1 MKTKLRK
8 QYYGA
13 SKKYGKYKKSTRKRR
28 GVKRVTKRGGS
39 WFTEC
44 CPWCRCSKPTPTHAA
59 EQTNGPVPVVGGPPP
74 PPLTS
79 SEASRPP
86 LPRKPTPTPD
96 HPRQSGLLN
105 DLKNGWT
112 AFITI
117 FRRLNKSQMKKFRT
131 LYMEYSGEYTQ
142 LVEAY
147 NRSEPRLA
155 SRTRKLIQGLTEL
168 TTEITN
174 LVLHPPTPQDMLI
187 FIEMNGQP
195 ALIEAA
201 VHDKLNKNAE
211 LTPLEYKSLVEA
223 YDTAK
228 RFAKLNSLEIGSRH
242 GIPDAVYNA
251 QLADYNEYA

>member
-39 WFTEC
+39 WITNC
-44 CPWCRCSKPTPTHAA
+44 WPSCIPTTTHVE
-59 EQTNGPVPVVGGPPP
+59 EQTNGPVPVVGGPS
-74 PPLTS
+74 PL
-79 SEASRPP
+79 SEASRP
-86 LPRKPTPTPD
+86 RKFAPTPD
-96 HPRQSGLLN
+96 HPRQPMLLG

-155 SRTRKLIQGLTEL
+155 SRTRKLIQGLTES
-168 TTEITN
+168 TTEFTN
-174 LVLHPPTPQDMLI
+174 LVLRPPTPQ
-187 FIEMNGQP
+187 EP
-195 ALIEAA
+195 AR
-201 VHDKLNKNAE
+201 V
-211 LTPLEYKSLVEA
+211 
-223 YDTAK
+223 
-228 RFAKLNSLEIGSRH
+228 
-242 GIPDAVYNA
+242 
-251 QLADYNEYA
+251 